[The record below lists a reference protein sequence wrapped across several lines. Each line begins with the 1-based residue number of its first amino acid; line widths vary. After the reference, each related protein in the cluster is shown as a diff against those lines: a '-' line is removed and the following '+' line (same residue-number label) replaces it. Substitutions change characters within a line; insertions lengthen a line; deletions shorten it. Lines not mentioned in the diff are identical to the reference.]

1 MGGMLG
7 PIAVYLGGALFL
19 DQMGTLGNGWAIP
32 CATDIAFSYMI
43 VALQDYLEGQR
54 GDIQFGAAG
63 KVRVSRRNLE
73 NGALL
78 EIAIESGWHIN
89 ANETLGDLV
98 PTRVVGKDLSVQYP
112 DGISRKLA
120 FVEAPCEFYEGELS
134 IMVHG
139 SGPFTVE
146 LQACDN
152 SKCLAPEKLVFP

>member
-1 MGGMLG
+1 MVKS
-7 PIAVYLGGALFL
+7 PF
-19 DQMGTLGNGWAIP
+19 
-32 CATDIAFSYMI
+32 AFSYMI

-54 GDIQFGAAG
+54 GVIQFGAEG
-63 KVRVSRRNLE
+63 KVRVARRHVE

-78 EIAIESGWHIN
+78 EISIEPEWHIN
-89 ANETLGDLV
+89 ASETLGDLV

-112 DGISRKLA
+112 ESISRNLA
-120 FVEAPCEFYEGELS
+120 FADASCELYEGELS

-152 SKCLAPEKLVFP
+152 SRCLAPEKLVFP